1 MAASSP
7 CTGHLYCWLAL
18 FLFHSLPLPSGL
30 SSANPGGLLRSLP
43 CPNAWLIV
51 AITCCVPSSY
61 VQQFVLWS
69 KAALRT
75 WESLRVTVLC
85 SFDFSVVANIRDLG
99 SYQLYLRWEKVF
111 SLLPVHSLQK
121 IQRGVYP
128 AFSTWSL
135 FKGCLIFDRNLV
147 SYSFVTKINIQIFK
161 KFIIYVRVFF

>member
-7 CTGHLYCWLAL
+7 CTGRLYCWLAL

-30 SSANPGGLLRSLP
+30 SSGNPGGLLRSLP

-75 WESLRVTVLC
+75 WENLRVTVLC

-121 IQRGVYP
+121 RQRGVLPSFQY
-128 AFSTWSL
+128 
-135 FKGCLIFDRNLV
+135 LV
-147 SYSFVTKINIQIFK
+147 SFQRLFDFRS
-161 KFIIYVRVFF
+161 KFGKLQFCNKD